1 MRRRVYAIAA
11 AVLAAGL
18 CAAAHDASRAAVTP
32 APEEKVYFTCPVSVR
47 VGAKD
52 LPEGW
57 SVVASATLMF
67 VEAQTIEQSRL
78 LMCTYRSKELG
89 EHSIMRIAPEGYGC
103 RLSTPGGKQF
113 ICARRPKAPIRI
125 K

>member
-11 AVLAAGL
+11 AALAAALG
-18 CAAAHDASRAAVTP
+18 AAALGADPAAATP
-32 APEEKVYFTCPVSVR
+32 AREEKIYFTCPISVR

-57 SVVASATLMF
+57 NAVASATLMF

-89 EHSIMRIAPEGYGC
+89 EHSVMRIAPEGYGC
-103 RLSTPGGKQF
+103 RLSTPGGQSF
-113 ICARRPKAPIRI
+113 VCARRPKAPVRI